1 MDAPVKYVVVQCSVL
16 LLLNTTSVIDVLP
29 LFIGISL
36 SEAFVDASIWLL
48 ICALVFSSSGLLLL
62 VL

>member
-29 LFIGISL
+29 LFIRISL